1 MAPTSSW
8 RPFWPAWLHIS
19 WGLKPCD
26 PRQMTSTSMLSF
38 PSLLALFL
46 YRTRMMIMMITSV
59 QCVSKNA
66 TLTILTIPWYHDI
79 MILYKHCKPYSVIS
93 YISYVC
99 LNSVK
104 FICSYFHSLSEWT
117 KTMAGVFLQKKQDQS
132 TRTTFSNAFAWKLR
146 GERIRSGVAWDL
158 CRIKISKA
166 KLDSVQFFRTLIQ
179 FRDLY

>member
-1 MAPTSSW
+1 MCIQKCYLDNIDHT
-8 RPFWPAWLHIS
+8 LIS
-19 WGLKPCD
+19 WYND
-26 PRQMTSTSMLSF
+26 IIF
-38 PSLLALFL
+38 INIVSL
-46 YRTRMMIMMITSV
+46 
-59 QCVSKNA
+59 
-66 TLTILTIPWYHDI
+66 
-79 MILYKHCKPYSVIS
+79 YSVIS

-104 FICSYFHSLSEWT
+104 FNCSYFPSLSEWT

-146 GERIRSGVAWDL
+146 GGRIRSGVAWDL

-179 FRDLY
+179 FRDLYSIHCICFQILKSPLPLKSFFLPGYIIYIQGVFLTGTPTKKLKCGKPRLGESTLT

>member
-1 MAPTSSW
+1 MGTQAVWPT
-8 RPFWPAWLHIS
+8 PDDQYLNVIIS
-19 WGLKPCD
+19 ISPC
-26 PRQMTSTSMLSF
+26 PLSLSYADDDNDL
-38 PSLLALFL
+38 P
-46 YRTRMMIMMITSV
+46 SV